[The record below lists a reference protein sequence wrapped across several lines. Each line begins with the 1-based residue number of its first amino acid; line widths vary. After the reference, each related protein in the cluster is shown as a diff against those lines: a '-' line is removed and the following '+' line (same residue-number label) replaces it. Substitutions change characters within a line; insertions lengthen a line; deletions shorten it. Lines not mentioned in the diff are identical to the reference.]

1 MRKLFLTILLFLA
14 VTSYAGQKAITDT
27 GEIVILNSDGTWE
40 YSDNFNKANNIIET
54 NKKKFQKPS
63 NSAFLLKSVINKSA
77 FWINTEKWSFK
88 RGKISEAAEY
98 TFKLKGEDLYGTAIT
113 ERMVMPIES
122 FVDVALSNAQDE
134 APDAKIIDQEY
145 RIVNGKKVLYLE
157 ITGTMNNIK
166 FTYFGYYYSDVSG
179 VTQFIAYT
187 GNSLINR
194 YKSEINDFLN
204 GLDTQ

>member
-1 MRKLFLTILLFLA
+1 MRKLFLTILLLLA

-40 YSDNFNKANNIIET
+40 YPDDSKKAKNIIEI
-54 NKKKFQKPS
+54 NKKIFQKPS
-63 NSAFLLKSVINKSA
+63 TSAFLLKSVKNKSA
-77 FWINTEKWSFK
+77 FWINTDKWSFK
-88 RGKISEAAEY
+88 KEKISEAAEY
-98 TFKLKGEDLYGTAIT
+98 AFQLKGEDLYGTAIT
-113 ERMVMPIES
+113 ERMDIPIES
-122 FVDVALSNAQDE
+122 FVDIALSNAQDE

-166 FTYFGYYYSDVSG
+166 FAYLGYYYSDVSG

-187 GNSLINR
+187 SNSLINR